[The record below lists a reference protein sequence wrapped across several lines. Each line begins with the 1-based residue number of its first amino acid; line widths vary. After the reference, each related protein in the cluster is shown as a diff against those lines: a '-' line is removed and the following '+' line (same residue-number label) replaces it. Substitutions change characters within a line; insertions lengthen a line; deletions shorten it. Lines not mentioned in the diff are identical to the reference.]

1 MVPNSASVRTGRVSA
16 VNYKTGMIR
25 VTYPDRDDMVTQ
37 EIPLQSFEYNMP
49 SIGDMVQVNHLSN
62 GAEMGVVMSNF
73 WHDDNV
79 PFEGKEGL
87 WRKELSKTKNRAIMR
102 YAEDE
107 QSEFTG
113 KFPKLKI
120 LVYEDEFNMEVAKDI
135 NVKGNQTISI
145 DAQTEIILSVGGS
158 SISIQNGQ
166 ITINADSV
174 NIKGSSLT
182 VDAATT
188 FNKSVILNAGI
199 TGDNV

>member
-1 MVPNSASVRTGRVSA
+1 MATNSASVRTGRISSI
-16 VNYKTGMIR
+16 NYPAGTVR

-37 EIPLQSFEYNMP
+37 EIPLLSFEYNMP
-49 SIGDMVQVNHLSN
+49 SIGDLVQVNHLSN
-62 GAEMGVVMSNF
+62 GAEMGIVMSNF
-73 WHDDNV
+73 WNDGNV

-87 WRKELSKTKNRAIMR
+87 WRKELSKKQDRAVLR

-107 QSEFTG
+107 QSEFTA
-113 KFPKLKI
+113 KLPKLKI

-135 NVKGNQTISI
+135 NVTGNQTISI
-145 DAQTEIILSVGGS
+145 DAKTEIVLSVGGS

-166 ITINADSV
+166 ITINADNV

-182 VDAATT
+182 VDSTTT
-188 FNKSVILNAGI
+188 FNKPVILKAGI